1 MRLLKPVRFKSG
13 CETCHTGNNYK
24 NGDVLGGLTLSV
36 PMQPYYDMTTTTINK
51 LAINHA
57 LVWLLGLSGLGV
69 LYRHEKN
76 HDLSRKEIEK
86 HLRQSSVAFSNLAEG
101 VVITDSQLGVI
112 AVNNAFTEITAYSQ
126 YEMIEQ
132 SGLFLKSE
140 YFEQDQYH
148 DFQTALKNDI
158 KWEGEILYPD
168 KSDKLIPVK
177 LSAST
182 VKDEENSLSNYIFVF
197 SDISERKCLEKSL
210 EHLAQHDHL
219 TNLPNRMLLNDR
231 LEHAMARAERETRKL
246 AVLFLDLDDFKK
258 INDSMGHDIGDKIL
272 NQIAIRLKATVRKG
286 DTLARYGGDEFI
298 VVMEE
303 IDTNDDAASLAEKLI
318 ACVNP
323 DFIINDEKYNLGVSI
338 GISLFPEHANTISEL
353 ISNADKAMY
362 CAKNEGRNTSLFYSP
377 ELKSKN

>member
-1 MRLLKPVRFKSG
+1 
-13 CETCHTGNNYK
+13 
-24 NGDVLGGLTLSV
+24 
-36 PMQPYYDMTTTTINK
+36 
-51 LAINHA
+51 
-57 LVWLLGLSGLGV
+57 
-69 LYRHEKN
+69 
-76 HDLSRKEIEK
+76 
-86 HLRQSSVAFSNLAEG
+86 
-101 VVITDSQLGVI
+101 
-112 AVNNAFTEITAYSQ
+112 
-126 YEMIEQ
+126 
-132 SGLFLKSE
+132 
-140 YFEQDQYH
+140 
-148 DFQTALKNDI
+148 
-158 KWEGEILYPD
+158 
-168 KSDKLIPVK
+168 
-177 LSAST
+177 
-182 VKDEENSLSNYIFVF
+182 
-197 SDISERKCLEKSL
+197 
-210 EHLAQHDHL
+210 
-219 TNLPNRMLLNDR
+219 MLLNDR